1 MAFEA
6 FAAIIVGL
14 SGGLAVGGGFVAFI
28 AVLGIIPRL
37 IQLSKRTTALRSF
50 EWAIILG
57 ALTGSVAT
65 LHGITLK
72 VSPFFTLPVGLLA
85 GMFIGM
91 LAAAL
96 AEVLNVF
103 PIFTRRLKLEKYLIF
118 LMMAIV
124 LGKITGSLFQWLFF
138 VKY

>member
-1 MAFEA
+1 MAIEA
-6 FAAIIVGL
+6 LFAIVVGI

-28 AVLGIIPRL
+28 SVLGIIPRL
-37 IQLSKRTTALRSF
+37 VQLSKKEKALRSF
-50 EWAIILG
+50 EWAVILG
-57 ALTGSVAT
+57 GLTGSVAT
-65 LHGITLK
+65 LHDVTFR
-72 VSPFFTLPVGLLA
+72 VSALVSLPVGLFA
-85 GMFIGM
+85 GMFVGM

-103 PIFTRRLKLEKYLIF
+103 PIFARRLKLENNLLL

-138 VKY
+138 VRY